1 MKAIDKSGAAWY
13 SLAPSCPKAATHKNR
28 HLFSG
33 DPEMEPLSPVDP
45 TPPVTALYADIE
57 NFQDDGQQILKSLI
71 DGWPPTAPKLDVVHL
86 YVRADQTALWSLWAT
101 RNLSELQVKVKGV
114 QHHGSASKNSADI
127 AIAVDAI
134 TDLLLQ
140 RVTFVVL
147 FSDDSDFMAV
157 CTKLLE
163 EKETIRRHN
172 GLPPFL
178 WVLTDRDGTRSATIP
193 KYFPPEFLHTV
204 HLPPK
209 QEPKR
214 IETPPKKPSNTILT
228 TESDLNEEI
237 ARAVIENIHEGSFK
251 STDCQPLIK
260 KNWPQDPLAKLEGP
274 AFGTEF
280 ANRIWPKLQ
289 RNGVTLKGS
298 KPRRYEMS
306 KSAKAAIQ

>member
-1 MKAIDKSGAAWY
+1 
-13 SLAPSCPKAATHKNR
+13 
-28 HLFSG
+28 
-33 DPEMEPLSPVDP
+33 MEPLHSDNP

-57 NFQDDGQQILKSLI
+57 NFQDDGQQILKSLVE
-71 DGWPPTAPKLDVVHL
+71 GWPPTAPKLNIVHL

-101 RNLSELQVKVKGV
+101 RNLSQLQVKVKGV

-163 EKETIRRHN
+163 EKETIKRHN

-204 HLPPK
+204 HLPLK

-214 IETPPKKPSNTILT
+214 VEAPLKKSSNATLPT
-228 TESDLNEEI
+228 QSDLDEEI
-237 ARAVIENIHEGSFK
+237 ARAVIENRPVGSFK

-260 KNWPQDPLAKLEGP
+260 KNWPQDTLAKAEGP

-280 ANRIWPKLQ
+280 ANRVWPGLEAHGVKLG
-289 RNGVTLKGS
+289 RKS
-298 KPRRYEMS
+298 PRRYEMTE
-306 KSAKAAIQ
+306 SAKRSLVM